1 MHIFILKRLL
11 MMLPVLFGVVVIIFT
26 LMYVTP
32 GCPAFMI
39 LGGMASE
46 ADVAELRYLM
56 GLDDP
61 YFMQFGRYVAN
72 LLRGDLGTSFTTRT
86 PVFREIMLRF
96 PQTMMLAV
104 VSMMIAIM
112 IGIPTGIVSATK
124 QYSIFDNIAVVVG
137 LIGVSMPNF
146 WQALLLILLFSVHLN
161 WFPPSGFYG
170 PEFWVLPALTLGTSA
185 AAVIMRMT
193 RSSMLEV
200 IRQDYIRTARAK
212 GQRESVIIMRHALK
226 NALIPVITVIGL
238 QFGTLLGGAVLIES
252 IFSIAGVGRLMVD
265 AITARDNPIVQG
277 GVLFIAFSF
286 SFINLIVDVIYA
298 FVDPRMKSQFK

>member
-1 MHIFILKRLL
+1 